1 MAEWNV
7 RAFFA
12 ERDGFWQARNAAGL
26 ASGHATDGRV
36 SSPMWRERLGRD
48 AILESYRQLFE
59 TFPDW
64 EFRGEPLLVDGNNV
78 AQPFSATATL
88 RGEFMGLPATG
99 RRCQIEGVRLYEIK
113 DGLIQVERRLY
124 DFTGLL
130 VQVGVLKS
138 RPAAGGG
145 TSVT

>member
-1 MAEWNV
+1 MMSPDDV

-12 ERDGFWQARNAAGL
+12 NRNPLWEAHNARAL
-26 ASGHATDGRV
+26 SECHAVDGRV

-64 EFRGEPLLVDGNNV
+64 EFEGQELIIDGPMV
-78 AQPFSATATL
+78 AQSFSATATL
-88 RGEFMGLPATG
+88 KGEFMGLPPTN
-99 RRCQIEGVRLYEIK
+99 RRCQIEGVRLYEMK
-113 DGLIQVERRLY
+113 DGLIHTEKRMY

-130 VQVGVLKS
+130 IQLGVLKS
-138 RPAAGGG
+138 KPVR
-145 TSVT
+145 

>member
-1 MAEWNV
+1 MMSPDDV

-12 ERDGFWQARNAAGL
+12 DRVPLWQARNAKAL
-26 ASGHATDGRV
+26 AEGHAVDGRI

-64 EFRGEPLLVDGNNV
+64 EFSGQELIIDGARV
-78 AQPFSATATL
+78 AQSFSATATL
-88 RGEFMGLPATG
+88 EGEFMGLPPTH
-99 RRCQIEGVRLYEIK
+99 RRCQIEGVRIYEMK
-113 DGLIQVERRLY
+113 DGLIQSEKRMY

-130 VQVGVLKS
+130 IQLGVLKS
-138 RPAAGGG
+138 KPTG
-145 TSVT
+145 